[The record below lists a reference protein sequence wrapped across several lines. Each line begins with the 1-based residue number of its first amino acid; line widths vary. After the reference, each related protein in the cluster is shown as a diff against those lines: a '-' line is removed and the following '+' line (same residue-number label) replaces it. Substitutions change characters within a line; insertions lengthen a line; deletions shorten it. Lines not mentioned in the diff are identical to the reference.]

1 MWWTGHATW
10 AVPRGAHFVA
20 RHSAASWVKE
30 HVPASVVGVHLLIH
44 VTNNPTYR
52 GCDPRGGVGGRRLVA
67 WRNMAGSRA
76 SGRRKSTQSVLDAYC
91 AVQTLFR
98 DHESVVDALHADLM
112 EHAMQALSAE
122 RTYTEEERQRVLEFL
137 DDRIMIFRFLR
148 RAGFDKDTAR
158 SMLIKTVAW
167 RMEGAIDALP
177 QDLLQSPYMNATSN
191 GIPLFWQH
199 SRFRDK
205 LGRPALYVRLQ
216 HVERTPEGLHELK
229 KTIIASFDVMRR
241 YLLRVNRRTRRGDPV
256 IQCVVLVDVMDAGL
270 ANVELD
276 ILPFFT
282 DLLKNHYPSLCGA
295 VYILRYSWF
304 HAGLW
309 RMLRPILPPKLL
321 ERLFFVDRPEL
332 LAHFEHHMPRPLG
345 GPLSIPIA
353 PDTSDVFNYFVRAA
367 AWSHPSSSSSG
378 PTPKATDPS
387 PPALRIRQHDF
398 DTIYDVMSCMGSP
411 YTPARTPLTPHTSMP
426 TTPRQHAQ
434 TGSPIPLHDLPTS
447 PKAYRRQRASGD
459 ARSVVSWFLSWL
471 SPPQRSDD
479 DEAPAEPIRTSRGG
493 DADAA
498 PVPTPPATATAPPTA
513 YGTAE
518 SNTVTRYLSWRAHK
532 YAEMD
537 GHVSPYNIENPYFG
551 YPASYVTHDPASV
564 DMTASDPAAAAAVA
578 ASGGARP
585 AGFSREIHVK
595 RRKRDL
601 VRTLSYLF
609 VLRLIRLYHTIRRG
623 ILVVV
628 WNVLGPHRAWASLG
642 RTSPG
647 HRPSRYTQC
656 RVLVLLAL
664 LLYLQLPRARFL
676 SLLIPHF
683 HAIV

>member
-1 MWWTGHATW
+1 MPGSR
-10 AVPRGAHFVA
+10 PSGAH
-20 RHSAASWVKE
+20 
-30 HVPASVVGVHLLIH
+30 
-44 VTNNPTYR
+44 
-52 GCDPRGGVGGRRLVA
+52 
-67 WRNMAGSRA
+67 
-76 SGRRKSTQSVLDAYC
+76 KSTESVLAAYR
-91 AVQTLFR
+91 VIQSLFK
-98 DHESVVDALHADLM
+98 DHEKVVDTLHADLM
-112 EHAMQALSAE
+112 EHAFQALSAE
-122 RTYTEEERQRVLEFL
+122 HTYTDEERQRIHEFL
-137 DDRIMIFRFLR
+137 DDRVMIFRFLR
-148 RAGFDKDTAR
+148 RAGFDTDTAR
-158 SMLIKTVAW
+158 SMLLKTIAW

-276 ILPFFT
+276 MLPFFT
-282 DLLKNHYPSLCGA
+282 DLLKNHYPSICGA

-332 LAHFEHHMPRPLG
+332 LAHFEHHIPRSLG
-345 GPLSIPIA
+345 GPLTVPIA

-367 AWSHPSSSSSG
+367 AWSYPPTNTTTTTSG
-378 PTPKATDPS
+378 STPKASDPS

-411 YTPARTPLTPHTSMP
+411 YTSARTPRTPHTSVP
-426 TTPRQHAQ
+426 TTPHLHAQ
-434 TGSPIPLHDLPTS
+434 TGSPIQLHDLPTS
-447 PKAYRRQRASGD
+447 PKAYRWKRASSDARPMVSWLLSWFRPVQRAGD
-459 ARSVVSWFLSWL
+459 N
-471 SPPQRSDD
+471 
-479 DEAPAEPIRTSRGG
+479 EAPAEPIKTRQGRDL
-493 DADAA
+493 DAV
-498 PVPTPPATATAPPTA
+498 PTPTPPAAAKAPPTT
-513 YGTAE
+513 YGSAE

-551 YPASYVTHDPASV
+551 YPASYVTNDPASV
-564 DMTASDPAAAAAVA
+564 DLTASDPAAAAVVA
-578 ASGGARP
+578 SSGGARP

-623 ILVVV
+623 IIVVV

-642 RTSPG
+642 RTAPG
-647 HRPSRYTQC
+647 HRPSRYIQC
-656 RVLVLLAL
+656 RVLLLLAL
-664 LLYLQLPRARFL
+664 LLYLQLPRTRFL
-676 SLLIPHF
+676 SLRIPHF

>member
-1 MWWTGHATW
+1 M
-10 AVPRGAHFVA
+10 AVSRPSGAH
-20 RHSAASWVKE
+20 
-30 HVPASVVGVHLLIH
+30 
-44 VTNNPTYR
+44 
-52 GCDPRGGVGGRRLVA
+52 
-67 WRNMAGSRA
+67 
-76 SGRRKSTQSVLDAYC
+76 KSTESVFAAYRV
-91 AVQTLFR
+91 VQHLFK
-98 DHESVVDALHADLM
+98 DHEQDVNALHADLM
-112 EHAMQALSAE
+112 EHAFEALSAE
-122 RTYTEEERQRVLEFL
+122 HSYTDEERQRVQEFL
-137 DDRIMIFRFLR
+137 DDRVMIFRFLR
-148 RAGFDKDTAR
+148 RAGFDTDTAR
-158 SMLIKTVAW
+158 SMLLKTIAW

-177 QDLLQSPYMNATSN
+177 QDLLQSPYVNATSN

-241 YLLRVNRRTRRGDPV
+241 YLLRVNQRTRRGDPV
-256 IQCVVLVDVMDAGL
+256 IQCIVLVDVMDAGL

-276 ILPFFT
+276 MLPFFT
-282 DLLKNHYPSLCGA
+282 DLLKNHYPSICGA

-332 LAHFEHHMPRPLG
+332 LAHFEHRMPRSLG
-345 GPLSIPIA
+345 GALTVPLA

-367 AWSHPSSSSSG
+367 AWSHPPSTSSSG
-378 PTPKATDPS
+378 PTPRASDPS

-411 YTPARTPLTPHTSMP
+411 YTSARTPLTPHTSMP
-426 TTPRQHAQ
+426 TTPRLHAQ
-434 TGSPIPLHDLPTS
+434 TGSPIQLHDLPTS
-447 PKAYRRQRASGD
+447 PNAYRWKRASGE
-459 ARSVVSWFLSWL
+459 ARPMMSWLLSWFH
-471 SPPQRSDD
+471 PIQRADD
-479 DEAPAEPIRTSRGG
+479 NEAPAEPIKTSRGRHM
-493 DADAA
+493 DA
-498 PVPTPPATATAPPTA
+498 VPTWTLPAATTAQPIT
-513 YGTAE
+513 YGTVE

-551 YPASYVTHDPASV
+551 YPASYVTKDPASM
-564 DMTASDPAAAAAVA
+564 DLTASDPAAAAAVA
-578 ASGGARP
+578 SSGGARP

-609 VLRLIRLYHTIRRG
+609 ILRLIRLYHTLRRG
-623 ILVVV
+623 IIVVV
-628 WNVLGPHRAWASLG
+628 WNMLGPHRAWAWLG
-642 RTSPG
+642 RTAPG
-647 HRPSRYTQC
+647 HRPSRYIQC
-656 RVLVLLAL
+656 RVLLLLAL
-664 LLYLQLPRARFL
+664 LLYLQLPRTRLL
-676 SLLIPHF
+676 SLIIPHF

>member
-1 MWWTGHATW
+1 
-10 AVPRGAHFVA
+10 
-20 RHSAASWVKE
+20 
-30 HVPASVVGVHLLIH
+30 
-44 VTNNPTYR
+44 
-52 GCDPRGGVGGRRLVA
+52 
-67 WRNMAGSRA
+67 MAGSRA

-332 LAHFEHHMPRPLG
+332 LAHFEHHMPRSLG

-498 PVPTPPATATAPPTA
+498 PAPTPPATATAPPTA

-578 ASGGARP
+578 CY
-585 AGFSREIHVK
+585 E
-595 RRKRDL
+595 
-601 VRTLSYLF
+601 
-609 VLRLIRLYHTIRRG
+609 LRG
-623 ILVVV
+623 
-628 WNVLGPHRAWASLG
+628 
-642 RTSPG
+642 
-647 HRPSRYTQC
+647 
-656 RVLVLLAL
+656 
-664 LLYLQLPRARFL
+664 
-676 SLLIPHF
+676 
-683 HAIV
+683 